1 MEVTGRPRPR
11 RVSGA
16 PVPYLKTRQCSVRV
30 LLPEILIGRL

>member
-30 LLPEILIGRL
+30 LVLKICMGR